1 MIFRKI
7 VVTAAIACLVLA
19 FTACGDDDSSSFVS
33 PEKETSSSIAES
45 SSERSGGDPSSPSS
59 SSSSAQSSS
68 KNSSSSAKSSSS
80 TDSKSSG
87 GDSSPASSSV
97 KSSSSVG
104 KGISSSSADF
114 LTILEENPTE
124 CDDEGL
130 YSYVLYEGVSYRLLC
145 QNGFLVY
152 SPESSSSS
160 VKSSSSYFDMSK
172 QYREGPKYGTFVD
185 PRDNQEY
192 RTITVEKQAYN
203 RTLVILASNLNYGKM
218 VTEEA
223 ATYSDATVEKFC
235 YNDDP
240 WYCENGFGGLYT
252 WSEAMGLPRAC
263 DTVALGS
270 TPECPEATGI
280 GEDGRRQ
287 GICPDGWHV
296 MNESEWRMMPTSE
309 GFGAK
314 PMLSKV
320 FDGDDDIG
328 LAVLLGGGYYRGKYD
343 GLGINI
349 DFWVVEESSNKEYAS
364 TFANTTGVSAYSS
377 RKVNF
382 SDIELKLSKLPVRC
396 VKDY

>member
-1 MIFRKI
+1 MKHFSLTYIF
-7 VVTAAIACLVLA
+7 ALALA
-19 FTACGDDDSSSFVS
+19 FFFVACGDDESSFAPRDEES
-33 PEKETSSSIAES
+33 SSSIEEES
-45 SSERSGGDPSSPSS
+45 SSPSVTLSGA
-59 SSSSAQSSS
+59 SAESNGS
-68 KNSSSSAKSSSS
+68 SSSSAKSSSS
-80 TDSKSSG
+80 TDAKSSG

-104 KGISSSSADF
+104 KGNSSSSADF

-192 RTITVEKQAYN
+192 RTIVREAPAYN
-203 RTLVILASNLNYGKM
+203 LTLVVFATNLNYGKM
-218 VTEEA
+218 VTTEM
-223 ATYSDATVEKFC
+223 ATYSDGTVEKFC

-270 TPECPEATGI
+270 TPECPDMIENA
-280 GEDGRRQ
+280 DQAQRQ
-287 GICPDGWHV
+287 GVCPEGWHV
-296 MNESEWRMMPTSE
+296 MNGYEWRKMPTGE
-309 GFGAK
+309 GKGAD

>member
-1 MIFRKI
+1 MKLSWLW
-7 VVTAAIACLVLA
+7 VLVLSA
-19 FTACGDDDSSSFVS
+19 FIVSACGNDDSSFAPRDDES
-33 PEKETSSSIAES
+33 SSSIE
-45 SSERSGGDPSSPSS
+45 EESS
-59 SSSSAQSSS
+59 SSSVTLSGASAESNGS
-68 KNSSSSAKSSSS
+68 SSSSAKSSSS
-80 TDSKSSG
+80 TDAKSSG

-104 KGISSSSADF
+104 KGNSSSSADF

-160 VKSSSSYFDMSK
+160 VKSSSSYFNMSK
-172 QYREGPKYGTFVD
+172 QYNDKEWIKYETFVD

-192 RTITVEKQAYN
+192 RTITVEKEAYN
-203 RTLVILASNLNYGKM
+203 LTLVVFATNLNYGKM
-218 VTEEA
+218 VTAEA
-223 ATYSDATVEKFC
+223 ATYSDGTVEKFC

-252 WSEAMGLPRAC
+252 WSEALGLPRAC

-270 TPECPEATGI
+270 TPECPDTISNADEAQ
-280 GEDGRRQ
+280 RQ
-287 GICPDGWHV
+287 GICPEGWHV
-296 MNESEWRMMPTSE
+296 MNGFEWRRMPTSE

-314 PMLSKV
+314 PILSQV
-320 FDGDDDIG
+320 FGGSDDIG
-328 LAVLLGGGYYRGKYD
+328 LAVLVGGGYYRGKYD
-343 GLGINI
+343 GLGVNI
-349 DFWVVEESSNKEYAS
+349 DFWVNEESSNKEYVA
-364 TFANTTGVSAYSS
+364 TFAGSVGISAYSS
-377 RKVNF
+377 KKVDF
-382 SDIELKLSKLPVRC
+382 SDLELKLSKLPVRC